1 MSQRDGVEIVNRFRF
16 YKLLQFRQ
24 YQTSQTTVF
33 NASECSQ
40 TRTIKVRSKLIFSHP
55 FFDPALTS
63 RSDAVSG
70 FSSFPQHQNTR
81 EASSSWFELA
91 LVRPP
96 PPCRPRSSSS
106 STTAMPGALPSFPIA
121 PSPGPPAAPPA
132 QLPYLSVVS
141 RIRLYS
147 NLHANREFTPYS
159 ITIER
164 GEEEGL
170 IEMMEPGDRLVLYAM
185 AQYPAWT
192 NVVRECAIQID
203 MRAL

>member
-1 MSQRDGVEIVNRFRF
+1 
-16 YKLLQFRQ
+16 
-24 YQTSQTTVF
+24 
-33 NASECSQ
+33 
-40 TRTIKVRSKLIFSHP
+40 
-55 FFDPALTS
+55 
-63 RSDAVSG
+63 
-70 FSSFPQHQNTR
+70 
-81 EASSSWFELA
+81 
-91 LVRPP
+91 
-96 PPCRPRSSSS
+96 
-106 STTAMPGALPSFPIA
+106 MPGALPSFPIA